1 MHESVKTITL
11 DDTAYARLKAWK
23 RSSGESF
30 SNVVKRVLP
39 EPGTLGAFMNF
50 VEVHQTQK
58 LSTNEAMEQTL
69 ELRSPAKNDP
79 WT

>member
-1 MHESVKTITL
+1 MEAFPQGI
-11 DDTAYARLKAWK
+11 
-23 RSSGESF
+23 F
-30 SNVVKRVLP
+30 STVVKRILP

-58 LSTNEAMEQTL
+58 LFTNQAMEQTL
-69 ELRSPAKNDP
+69 ELRSSAKNDP